1 MKILQSNHRN
11 KMLSFN
17 VFLDDKKN
25 ININFYGRNILVQ
38 KIENKVKMLFY
49 VIAMWLPNFY

>member
-1 MKILQSNHRN
+1 
-11 KMLSFN
+11 MLSFN